1 MAVASGS
8 HPLNFGNIGCGFR
21 PSSGTLRAYID
32 SVTSNGL
39 QSNGKIEY
47 VVKVSGSASI
57 NNLVWSSASG
67 TQSWSFSCGGQTQSA
82 TTSKQCQSTGN
93 CAGGGCCCCICNGIT
108 YNPGQ
113 KTFTLQLS
121 PSTTTITLNV
131 KWNTNGPATATYTIP
146 ESMRVTPPSGLS
158 VSWPSSLSGSTASSV
173 SSWGGAT
180 PGCYTLQLLSP
191 TGSSLDST
199 TSCTSSTS
207 TQYQDTPGSYSA
219 NSRYRLKVTACNH
232 ADMCVSDTSSYYY
245 TSPPT
250 PSVYID
256 SLLYDPNSQKC
267 VCNWSWSKPSD
278 GGYYDETIT
287 YDVYD
292 QEGNY
297 YVRGGALGTATG
309 GVAKSGSQTTTNILT
324 AVNLCVKVY
333 VSTSAGVSSATA
345 CAYAP
350 VAGAAFLGFDWDELR
365 RTCTVRATAPGARQT
380 RVSGG
385 YAPNVYSIGSKVTP
399 GEFGDLVVKD
409 LDHGAGEILYLE
421 AMPEATDNHQ
431 YIDEVAKISIPIPN
445 PILGVLTPS
454 CEQIAAGEEKKYI
467 VDIIEK
473 KKNSSTCTPRWQNG
487 DRVVVK
493 EKCPGGGLI
502 GDYSSTGKPCD
513 PPYGGNDTCLS
524 HYQMSGGV
532 FSILPGRINEDSK
545 YHSWSRTNIIPCVA
559 DSRLMGLPLC
569 SNWKIEVSPS
579 GWLDH
584 DYSGIA
590 VAASFMLFSRD
601 GRNLVTQLF
610 GPVYDYGYGS
620 ALSKRVSPQDIG
632 GIAFNF
638 SLWSDTVVTTP
649 VEFRLRLY

>member
-173 SSWGGAT
+173 SSWGGAA

-191 TGSSLDST
+191 SGSSLGST
-199 TSCTSSTS
+199 TSCTSYTS

-219 NSRYRLKVTACNH
+219 NSRYRLKVTACND
-232 ADMCVSDTSSYYY
+232 ANMCVSDTSSYYY
-245 TSPPT
+245 TPPPT

-278 GGYYDETIT
+278 EGYYDETIT

-297 YVRGGALGTATG
+297 YVRGGSLGTATG

-399 GEFGDLVVKD
+399 GELGDLVVKD

-454 CEQIAAGEEKKYI
+454 CEQIEAGEEKKYI
-467 VDIIEK
+467 VDIVEK
-473 KKNSSTCTPRWQNG
+473 KKGSSICTPRWQSG

-493 EKCPGGGLI
+493 EKCPEIIPGGGTAWSCSTNIYGNSGVI
-502 GDYSSTGKPCD
+502 GSVVAQDDGTVRV
-513 PPYGGNDTCLS
+513 TA
-524 HYQMSGGV
+524 SG
-532 FSILPGRINEDSK
+532 PGRWGSTAYIGQS
-545 YHSWSRTNIIPCVA
+545 T
-559 DSRLMGLPLC
+559 LMDGAEYWLC
-569 SNWKIEVSPS
+569 PKMNRNGNFQDGWQNLFVKIEVLSGDVPPFYVYQTTDNSTISPTR
-579 GWLDH
+579 LDCPADGQYH
-584 DYSGIA
+584 QFA
-590 VAASFMLFSRD
+590 RD
-601 GRNLVTQLF
+601 REETDGLEVF
-610 GPVYDYGYGS
+610 FYPIE
-620 ALSKRVSPQDIG
+620 LSSPTDFTVRVSFYTQ
-632 GIAFNF
+632 
-638 SLWSDTVVTTP
+638 
-649 VEFRLRLY
+649 